1 MGDFDTLKEW
11 FDVTV
16 NPRRVDEH
24 QRMWDSFK
32 DGTWFDKADVLTTD
46 SSIRQVLYGAPF
58 FSWLNYHSDLW
69 RLIPKRPAPDKHGVR
84 ILQTGGATSGTATTG
99 TYAEGMF
106 ETDTITS
113 STKASFVVF
122 YYNMKWM
129 DASIGISEKAL
140 YESGRD
146 DAVDVWNANR
156 THMADQ
162 HLTNIDLYLS
172 RNVNFTTRST
182 VVIDSLDRQIS
193 GSAEGTFLASGSGNS
208 YSGATAAYIYPW
220 GDNLHRTASGAGYGN
235 GEFDAVV
242 DENAGTLRSFSLD
255 LLDGVI
261 RQVRLNGK
269 DTSRNFVIITGEDTA
284 DLISSK
290 LEGKQRFPDV
300 GRVQV
305 GINGVN
311 RVSETAVGGGFDVPI
326 YKGIPIL
333 TSKSVYRNRAGEGTA
348 NPASG
353 YSRIYGIDL
362 DSFYISVGLPT
373 IFLETGREHW
383 LLLNKLRKK
392 ALMVTAAELV
402 GTRWNTSFKIRDL
415 TA

>member
-1 MGDFDTLKEW
+1 M
-11 FDVTV
+11 
-16 NPRRVDEH
+16 
-24 QRMWDSFK
+24 
-32 DGTWFDKADVLTTD
+32 
-46 SSIRQVLYGAPF
+46 
-58 FSWLNYHSDLW
+58 
-69 RLIPKRPAPDKHGVR
+69 
-84 ILQTGGATSGTATTG
+84 
-99 TYAEGMF
+99 
-106 ETDTITS
+106 
-113 STKASFVVF
+113 
-122 YYNMKWM
+122 
-129 DASIGISEKAL
+129 
-140 YESGRD
+140 
-146 DAVDVWNANR
+146 
-156 THMADQ
+156 
-162 HLTNIDLYLS
+162 
-172 RNVNFTTRST
+172 
-182 VVIDSLDRQIS
+182 
-193 GSAEGTFLASGSGNS
+193 
-208 YSGATAAYIYPW
+208 
-220 GDNLHRTASGAGYGN
+220 
-235 GEFDAVV
+235 

-362 DSFYISVGLPT
+362 DSFYISGGLPT